1 MKEAVA
7 GGPGAAPVPGFLAK
21 LWALVE
27 DPGSNDVIA
36 WGRDGQS
43 FCILN
48 EQRFAKELLPKY
60 FKHNNICSFIR
71 QLNMYGFRKVI
82 ALENGMITAE
92 KNAAIE
98 FQHPFFKQGKAN
110 LLENIKRKVSA
121 VRAEDLRVCSEDL
134 QKVLSEVQEMR
145 EQQNNMDVRLASMRR
160 ENKAL
165 WKEVAVLR
173 QKHSQQQKLLSKI
186 LQFILSL
193 MRGNYIV
200 GVKRK
205 RSLTDAS
212 GASPSKFSRQ
222 YIHLPVEHGNA
233 VAISEHDPN
242 SENDTG
248 IIIQDITNTVD
259 DATDELLTLVHTSGS
274 NGELQTTQEHDLPV
288 YEASQPIELSY
299 TESDYPAQVAD
310 NPFKSSAVGNHA
322 VELHSTQVNAPEDPA
337 SVIDSILNEN
347 NSTTQSDAFLEREEI
362 QDFLNCIDA
371 SLEELQAML
380 SGKKFNFGSESF
392 SDTFNPELPALD
404 TNLTDASSNM
414 ENIEDLTDSVEE
426 LGTSER
432 ETGNKAI
439 LELTGPHDLE
449 GTWKSSITLP
459 CVYVPSQDFVQQ
471 TVIWTLERDQSPS
484 TIFRRDSSDDHIL
497 LSQYRGRVSVPN
509 SRPGDVSLEIEKL
522 EVSDSGHYTCK
533 VTWIAQDKSLLTRE
547 RTTRVNVVKVAVTK
561 PIIRPGAL
569 GFTVPK
575 GARTSL
581 TCSVNGSPPIIYRWF
596 KGEPGGNAVPVSNH
610 AVLMFESL
618 QTSDTGKYYCE
629 AENRA
634 SSRVIRQSDAVQL
647 TVREYQG
654 TSLPL
659 YLIILIVVL
668 PVAVVCVVIAVVL
681 CKKETKKDNPN
692 EVTCP
697 NSKNHTRG
705 ETYSGVNDKCTY
717 KEAKSRGENN
727 YTSQPVEKNEY
738 ETIGTM
744 KNSDYATLVKATASE
759 YELGDVP

>member
-1 MKEAVA
+1 MKRLVKRPSRSVVGFRAGPCARLSVAWCVVSDLCARMKEAAAAA
-7 GGPGAAPVPGFLAK
+7 GAPGAAPVPGFLAK

-27 DPGSNDVIA
+27 DPGSDDVIA

-48 EQRFAKELLPKY
+48 EQKFAKELLPKY

-82 ALENGMITAE
+82 ALENGMITAA
-92 KNAAIE
+92 KSAAVE

-259 DATDELLTLVHTSGS
+259 DATDELLTLVHTSRS
-274 NGELQTTQEHDLPV
+274 DGEPQTTQEHDLPV
-288 YEASQPIELSY
+288 CEASQPIELGP
-299 TESDYPAQVAD
+299 TEPDYPVQVAD
-310 NPFKSSAVGNHA
+310 HPFKSSAVGNHA
-322 VELHSTQVNAPEDPA
+322 VELHSAQVNAPEDPA
-337 SVIDSILNEN
+337 SVIDSILNES

-392 SDTFNPELPALD
+392 SDTFNPEFPALD
-404 TNLTDASSNM
+404 ANLTDASSNM
-414 ENIEDLTDSVEE
+414 ENIEGLTDSVEE

-432 ETGNKAI
+432 KTGNKAI
-439 LELTGPHDLE
+439 LELTGTYDIE

-484 TIFRRDSSDDHIL
+484 TIFRRDSSGDHIL

-509 SRPGDVSLEIEKL
+509 STPGDVSLEIEKL

-533 VTWIAQDKSLLTRE
+533 VTWRAQDKSLLTRE
-547 RTTRVNVVKVAVTK
+547 RTTTVNVIKVAVTK

-575 GARTSL
+575 GARTTL
-581 TCSVNGSPPIIYRWF
+581 TCSANGSPPIIYRWF
-596 KGEPGGNAVPVSNH
+596 KGEPGGNTVSVSNH
-610 AVLMFESL
+610 SVLLFDSL

-634 SSRVIRQSDAVQL
+634 SSQVLQQSDAVEL
-647 TVREYQG
+647 TVR
-654 TSLPL
+654 
-659 YLIILIVVL
+659 
-668 PVAVVCVVIAVVL
+668 
-681 CKKETKKDNPN
+681 DNPN
-692 EVTCP
+692 EVTCS

-705 ETYSGVNDKCTY
+705 ETCLGVNDKCTY
-717 KEAKSRGENN
+717 EEAKSRGENN
-727 YTSQPVEKNEY
+727 YTSQPVKENEY
-738 ETIGTM
+738 ERIGTM
-744 KNSDYATLVKATASE
+744 KNNDYATLVKATASE

>member
-7 GGPGAAPVPGFLAK
+7 GGPGATPVPGFLAK

-36 WGRDGQS
+36 WGRGGQS

-242 SENDTG
+242 GENDTG
-248 IIIQDITNTVD
+248 IIIQDVTNTVD

-274 NGELQTTQEHDLPV
+274 DG
-288 YEASQPIELSY
+288 
-299 TESDYPAQVAD
+299 
-310 NPFKSSAVGNHA
+310 
-322 VELHSTQVNAPEDPA
+322 
-337 SVIDSILNEN
+337 
-347 NSTTQSDAFLEREEI
+347 EEI

-426 LGTSER
+426 LRTSER

-439 LELTGPHDLE
+439 LELTGTYDIE

-471 TVIWTLERDQSPS
+471 TVIWTLERDQSPA

-533 VTWIAQDKSLLTRE
+533 VTWRAQDKSLLTRE

-581 TCSVNGSPPIIYRWF
+581 TCSVSGSPPIIYRWF
-596 KGEPGGNAVPVSNH
+596 KGEPGGNAVLVSNH

-634 SSRVIRQSDAVQL
+634 SSQVIRQSDAVQL
-647 TVREYQG
+647 TVRDRTKPSTTVLSSETKANTTAMPIPGRDLITTALATGSDVRVLVRQEVTIG
-654 TSLPL
+654 PQRTRLPL

-668 PVAVVCVVIAVVL
+668 SVAVVIVVVTVVL
-681 CKKETKKDNPN
+681 CRRKTKEDNPY
-692 EVTCP
+692 EVTYQ
-697 NSKNHTRG
+697 NTRNDARRQIC
-705 ETYSGVNDKCTY
+705 SGVNGKCTY
-717 KEAKSRGENN
+717 EEEKPKVKNYYTPEPMKEND
-727 YTSQPVEKNEY
+727 Y
-738 ETIGTM
+738 ETINI
-744 KNSDYATLVKATASE
+744 KENIEYKILVNAVESE
-759 YELGDVP
+759 YEVGDVQ